1 MTMDKMKEMWKN
13 LEAKKKNIIIGI
25 AAGVVAAIVIV
36 IACVGIFRGFN
47 AQGYVNVVLS
57 QNLKG
62 EVKGAV
68 KMTKGLTEAQA
79 KEQYELTVESF
90 VKNIVASGLE
100 LNDEQTKQCVDIS
113 KKIFKDMKYEVQ
125 EAKKISDEEY
135 EVPVKYQTTDVIT
148 KLQALAT
155 DEKARVEAKVQK
167 GEFRGS
173 GEELEAQMQA
183 EFAGNLPTMLQSA
196 YDSMEFGEETTV
208 VLKVTK
214 NEKGLYVLDGTQ
226 TSQFIAKIMGL
237 SVNQD

>member
-1 MTMDKMKEMWKN
+1 MNKIMEMWKN
-13 LEAKKKNIIIGI
+13 LDAKKKNIVIGVT
-25 AAGVVAAIVIV
+25 AGAVALIVIV
-36 IACVGIFRGFN
+36 IACFGILRGFN
-47 AQGYVNVVLS
+47 AQSYVNVVLS

-62 EVKGAV
+62 DVKGAV
-68 KMTKGLTEAQA
+68 KMTKGLTEQQA
-79 KEQYELTVESF
+79 KAQYEMTVESF

-100 LNDEQTKQCVDIS
+100 LSEEQTKQCVDIS
-113 KKIFKDMKYEVQ
+113 KKIFKDMKYEVK
-125 EAKKISDEEY
+125 EAKKINDDEY
-135 EVPVKYQTTDVIT
+135 EVPVKYQATDVIA

-196 YDSMEFGEETTV
+196 YDTMEFGEETTV

-214 NEKGLYVLDGTQ
+214 NENGLYVLDGTQ
-226 TSQFIAKIMGL
+226 TSGFIAKIMGL